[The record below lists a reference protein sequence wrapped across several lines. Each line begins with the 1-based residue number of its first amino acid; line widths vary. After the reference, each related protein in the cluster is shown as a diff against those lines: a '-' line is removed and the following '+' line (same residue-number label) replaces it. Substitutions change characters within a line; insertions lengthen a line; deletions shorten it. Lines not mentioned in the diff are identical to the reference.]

1 MNKMEHTLNAVV
13 QQSKSSK
20 DKGNTKS
27 NNENN
32 NNNLATRS
40 TTTTT
45 TREDTSLISPSSP
58 TPLTVTFIPTADGE
72 LKEIPGLGQVLET
85 RSAQAR
91 QKQNKVLKIFCCTLY
106 HSFCTNFYL
115 KSKTS

>member
-27 NNENN
+27 NNKNN

-106 HSFCTNFYL
+106 HSY
-115 KSKTS
+115 

>member
-27 NNENN
+27 NNKNN

-91 QKQNKVLKIFCCTLY
+91 QKQNKVLKFFFVVLCMY
-106 HSFCTNFYL
+106 HSFCTMYFF
-115 KSKTS
+115 SRV

>member
-27 NNENN
+27 NNKNN

-91 QKQNKVLKIFCCTLY
+91 QKQNKALKNFLLY
-106 HSFCTNFYL
+106 FVPYL
-115 KSKTS
+115 LYYFLYEV